1 MSKKLIYLIVLV
13 VVVILTYVVFIGFQ
27 NSKKTTS
34 TNSTSSTTGKTSS
47 QTKKSSVANNQKI
60 IIKETEKTTV
70 DSNNIFTS
78 SSPIAN
84 INSKKTITNLYN
96 ATGVDSTI
104 SSNTM
109 YWTIVYNNDLLIEY
123 SISGSGFKYSNKN
136 GQVISDLIEK
146 IEKYFSNNNFK
157 EDMHNH
163 GAATVKGSRGFQ
175 NKNIVCTVGRE
186 LISKD
191 GSYSKID
198 GTSMSIV
205 CGDIRNKTEV
215 SRRKYE

>member
-1 MSKKLIYLIVLV
+1 MKKYIGVVLMIFLVTSGCSLSSKKEAKKMEIKDKKNTVTSTVAKKSLV
-13 VVVILTYVVFIGFQ
+13 VD
-27 NSKKTTS
+27 
-34 TNSTSSTTGKTSS
+34 
-47 QTKKSSVANNQKI
+47 NQKI

-84 INSKKTITNLYN
+84 INSKKTIINLYN
-96 ATGVDSTI
+96 TIGIDSTI

-175 NKNIVCTVGRE
+175 NKNTVCIVGRE

-198 GTSMSIV
+198 GTSMSVV

-215 SRRKYE
+215 SRLE